1 MIHILNLTEIYQNFA
16 ILIQILK
23 KVEISLNNKKNYK
36 CLYYTIMYFNQDFK
50 NTPNKTILLNK

>member
-23 KVEISLNNKKNYK
+23 KVEISLNNKKTYK
-36 CLYYTIMYFNQDFK
+36 CLYYTIMYFNQDLK

>member
-23 KVEISLNNKKNYK
+23 KVEISLNNKKSYK
-36 CLYYTIMYFNQDFK
+36 CLYYTIMYLIK
-50 NTPNKTILLNK
+50 ILKIPQTTQYY

>member
-23 KVEISLNNKKNYK
+23 KVEISLKNKK
-36 CLYYTIMYFNQDFK
+36 
-50 NTPNKTILLNK
+50 KTINVYITQ

>member
-23 KVEISLNNKKNYK
+23 KVEISLNKKK
-36 CLYYTIMYFNQDFK
+36 
-50 NTPNKTILLNK
+50 KTINVYITQ

>member
-23 KVEISLNNKKNYK
+23 KVEISLNNKKK
-36 CLYYTIMYFNQDFK
+36 TK
-50 NTPNKTILLNK
+50 NVYITQ

>member
-50 NTPNKTILLNK
+50 IPQTTQYY

>member
-23 KVEISLNNKKNYK
+23 KVEISLNKK
-36 CLYYTIMYFNQDFK
+36 
-50 NTPNKTILLNK
+50 KTINVYIIF

>member
-23 KVEISLNNKKNYK
+23 KIKKNYK

-50 NTPNKTILLNK
+50 NTPNNTILLNK

>member
-23 KVEISLNNKKNYK
+23 KVEISLNNKKKAINVYI
-36 CLYYTIMYFNQDFK
+36 TQ
-50 NTPNKTILLNK
+50 

>member
-23 KVEISLNNKKNYK
+23 KVEISLNNKK
-36 CLYYTIMYFNQDFK
+36 
-50 NTPNKTILLNK
+50 KTINVYITQ